1 MNPPNSPVL
10 DEDFT
15 GWAADLRGRVDA
27 VDVQVPDLDDVL
39 AEAADGATRA
49 TRATRVARPSGRVLA
64 GIAAAVLLL
73 VGATVV
79 LAGRDGPSEIRTR
92 PDRTPDR
99 RSDPLDG
106 AVLLGPPADTVSGV
120 QLGPDPQVL
129 DSDEYRGDIRNWI
142 GGQVG
147 SPVRLLTLLTSP
159 TGSTNPPFAG
169 IAAGF
174 IQLGDWFAD
183 GLVGTPVGATIVP
196 IDILGAE
203 VAFDVTLAGRLGD
216 EDHRLDL
223 IVAQGNGQDV
233 VLAGTG
239 IAPDELRSLAP
250 LLSITTDGASMVS
263 PPLGLEPV
271 GGNGARRSSTL
282 YTVTGAAETVFGT
295 RLADAAPAIA
305 ALHRVDVLDSTS
317 DSPTVERGGPDW
329 ALSYRTTAADGDVLG
344 IRDGMWIRIMQN
356 SRAEPPASP
365 LDRLAALVRYD
376 RAEFNRLQAATP
388 PDSGPG
394 VTDLERV
401 VPLVDGLGSWVPTWL
416 PDGAQVR
423 SVASTMHSPQHAV
436 PGLPMLWRP
445 DTGATA
451 HFVPDPLPLGIRL
464 DEKLV
469 GRLRGDIYRPTT
481 GSYLAE
487 VVDPT
492 VAGSPSI
499 GIRTQGLDL
508 EQLTEVFGALERGDD
523 GVWSMPVPPV
533 GYEAV
538 AGTDTEQEQP
548 TEPDGYGLV
557 FGRTMLWISP
567 GTGAQKASNLANFLQ
582 AVAVERSTV
591 DGRTVYAGYDEQL
604 GWASVFV
611 PGDGDRPDVFVD
623 EAPWSLDDTIAL
635 ALSVRSVDKRAVR
648 EFLAPLSTSRDR

>member
-1 MNPPNSPVL
+1 MTPPNSPVL
-10 DEDFT
+10 DDDLT

-39 AEAADGATRA
+39 ADRADGADRADRA
-49 TRATRVARPSGRVLA
+49 TSVTRLNGRVLA

-79 LAGRDGPSEIRTR
+79 IAGRDGPSEIRTR
-92 PDRTPDR
+92 PDRPPDR

-106 AVLLGPPADTVSGV
+106 AVLLGPPADTVSGIEV
-120 QLGPDPQVL
+120 GPDPQVL

-169 IAAGF
+169 IAASF

-183 GLVGTPVGATIVP
+183 GLAGTPVGATTVP
-196 IDILGAE
+196 IDVLGADL
-203 VAFDVTLAGRLGD
+203 AFDVTLAGRLGD
-216 EDHRLDL
+216 EDHRFDL
-223 IVAQGNGQDV
+223 IVAQGSGQDV
-233 VLAGTG
+233 VIIGTG
-239 IAPDELRSLAP
+239 ITPDDLRSLAP
-250 LLSITTDGASMVS
+250 LLLITADGASMTS

-282 YTVTGAAETVFGT
+282 YTVNGAPETVYGT

-329 ALSYRTTAADGDVLG
+329 ALSYRTTAGDGDVLG

-356 SRAEPPASP
+356 GRAEPPASP
-365 LDRLAALVRYD
+365 LERLAALIRYD
-376 RAEFNRLQAATP
+376 RAEFDRLQAASP

-401 VPLVDGLGSWVPTWL
+401 VPLVDGLGSWVPTRL
-416 PDGAQVR
+416 PDGADVR

-451 HFVPDPLPLGIRL
+451 HFVPDPLPLGVLL

-469 GRLRGDIYRPTT
+469 GRLRGDVYRPTA

-487 VVDPT
+487 IFDPT
-492 VAGSPSI
+492 EAGSPSI
-499 GIRTQGLDL
+499 GIRTRGLDL
-508 EQLTEVFGALERGDD
+508 GQLTDVFGALVRSDD
-523 GVWSMPVPPV
+523 GAWSMPTTPA

-538 AGTDTEQEQP
+538 AGTDVEQEQP

-557 FGRTMLWISP
+557 FGRTTLWISP
-567 GTGAQKASNLANFLQ
+567 GTDAQKASNLADFLQ
-582 AVAVERSTV
+582 AVAVERRTV
-591 DGRTVYAGYDEQL
+591 DGRTVYAGYDEQH

-623 EAPWSLDDTIAL
+623 EAPWSLDDTIEL
-635 ALSVRSVDKRAVR
+635 ALSVEQVDDAALL